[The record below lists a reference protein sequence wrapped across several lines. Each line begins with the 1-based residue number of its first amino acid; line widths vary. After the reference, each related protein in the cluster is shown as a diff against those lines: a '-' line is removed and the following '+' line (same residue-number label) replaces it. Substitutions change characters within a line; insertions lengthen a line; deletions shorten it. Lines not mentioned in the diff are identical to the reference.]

1 MSCCNSEERLPMA
14 DAKVSVIVPVY
25 NVEKYLR
32 RCLDSIINQTYRNLE
47 IILVDDGSPDNSGA
61 ICDEYAEKD
70 SRIRVIHR
78 INGGL
83 SAARNSGLDVA
94 DGEYVAFVDS
104 DDWLV
109 DTFIEKLCEKAEQ
122 DALVVS
128 NLLFWESD
136 AKNQAA
142 MAQRET
148 ETIDICEFWQRT
160 VGTECTPYIV
170 AWSKLYPRRFFDH
183 LRFAEGL
190 FHEDEVILHHVIAQ
204 ARRVHVI
211 YEPLYVYR
219 QNPASIMGQGFN
231 PRRLDGFVGW
241 AERLSYFRKQGFRE
255 AEDALANKYWMRYK
269 DQILAVSPA
278 EDQEGHRKKAIRSFK
293 HAFPSLMRAKRI
305 PQSQKT
311 SVLAMRVSPEF
322 FRGVWRI
329 IGILRK
335 RK

>member
-1 MSCCNSEERLPMA
+1 MA

-32 RCLDSIINQTYRNLE
+32 RCLDSIISQTYKNLE

-61 ICDEYAEKD
+61 ICDEYAKKD
-70 SRIRVIHR
+70 GRIRVIHR
-78 INGGL
+78 TNGGL

-94 DGEYVAFVDS
+94 EGEYIAFVDS

-109 DTFIEKLCEKAEQ
+109 DTFVEKLYVKAEQ

-136 AKNQAA
+136 AQNQAA

-148 ETIDICEFWQRT
+148 ETIDIREFWRRT
-160 VGTECTPYIV
+160 AETVCTPYIV

-190 FHEDEVILHHVIAQ
+190 VHEDEAILHHVIAQ
-204 ARRVHVI
+204 AGRIHVI

-241 AERLSYFRKQGFRE
+241 AERLKYFRQYGFVE
-255 AEDALANKYWMRYK
+255 AEAALANKYWMRYK

-278 EDQEGHRKKAIRSFK
+278 EDQEGHRKKAMRSFRY
-293 HAFPSLMRAKRI
+293 AFPSLMRARSI
-305 PQSQKT
+305 SLSQKT
-311 SVLAMRVSPEF
+311 YVLAMCVSPEF
-322 FRGVWRI
+322 FRGMCRI
-329 IGILRK
+329 IGIIRK
-335 RK
+335 GK